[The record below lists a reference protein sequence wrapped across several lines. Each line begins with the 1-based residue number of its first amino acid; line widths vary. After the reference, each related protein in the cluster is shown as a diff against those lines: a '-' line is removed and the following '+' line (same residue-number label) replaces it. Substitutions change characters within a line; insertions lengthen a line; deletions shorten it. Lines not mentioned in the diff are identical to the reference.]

1 MPRSTA
7 AALLYLLVAVSCGE
21 TESSEVVMP
30 SGSGE
35 SSSGESDESDDGNSP
50 SLGATYVDSYADPD
64 ELPWMWSESETDNSY
79 WSYGAEW
86 SYEYD
91 PLEALGFVPEFSG
104 EPSWQSRAIH
114 VQVPAATSAAT
125 ELRSLLL
132 RRSSPGAHIHTHMR
146 YDTNIPRAT
155 GAVVDDGPDRL
166 LAVDVAGDHSPHHQG
181 APRPPRRAAGVSAP
195 RVGMRSPKQTH
206 TLWTHP
212 RGVQRIERLSS
223 VVRLLSP

>member
-1 MPRSTA
+1 MESWSGRTRAGPRVACSEPPVRVDRGRLRGNMTINSANIRKKVVLNTLCVLYPKTKRMPRSTA

-125 ELRSLLL
+125 ELRRLLL
-132 RRSSPGAHIHTHMR
+132 RRSSPWQCAHIHAH
-146 YDTNIPRAT
+146 A
-155 GAVVDDGPDRL
+155 
-166 LAVDVAGDHSPHHQG
+166 S
-181 APRPPRRAAGVSAP
+181 
-195 RVGMRSPKQTH
+195 
-206 TLWTHP
+206 
-212 RGVQRIERLSS
+212 
-223 VVRLLSP
+223 